1 MKREAAAGPRC
12 TRKEGMASRAEVIPT
27 IQGPHPDWVKK
38 AGTWTVID
46 RTPTAGHVFS
56 SYIIPL

>member
-1 MKREAAAGPRC
+1 
-12 TRKEGMASRAEVIPT
+12 MASRAEVIPT